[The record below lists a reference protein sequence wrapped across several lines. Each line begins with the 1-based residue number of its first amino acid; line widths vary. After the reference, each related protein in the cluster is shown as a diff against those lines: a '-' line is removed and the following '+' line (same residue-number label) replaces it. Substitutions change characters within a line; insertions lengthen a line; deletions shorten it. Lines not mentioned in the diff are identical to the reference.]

1 MKIEKSIGVRRLR
14 TLAQPADPEA
24 HEIAKQMKVG
34 DSVLVDSGI
43 DGNSKEN
50 IKQRAQRLMRYIGRL
65 HPSTSGGNFEGG
77 AISRADDDG
86 NIRVWR
92 VNYWEEK

>member
-1 MKIEKSIGVRRLR
+1 MKIEKNIEVQRLR
-14 TLAQPADPEA
+14 TYQLPADPEA
-24 HEIAKQMKVG
+24 HEIAKQMGVG
-34 DSVLVDSGI
+34 DSVLVD
-43 DGNSKEN
+43 N
-50 IKQRAQRLMRYIGRL
+50 KQRAQRLMRYIGRL

-92 VNYWEEK
+92 VNYWEEKSRREDY